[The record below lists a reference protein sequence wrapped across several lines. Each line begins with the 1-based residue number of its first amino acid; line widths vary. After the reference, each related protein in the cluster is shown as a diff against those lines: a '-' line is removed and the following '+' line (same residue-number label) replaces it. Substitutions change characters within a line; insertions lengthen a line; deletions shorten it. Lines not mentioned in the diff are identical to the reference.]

1 MDDRPFGAILKNNK
15 NRQKNMLK
23 KIGPIQQKILVLCL
37 TGIGLGFA
45 SSPTQSFGLF
55 RAAGEEWKNINRQTL
70 KRSLRSLQN
79 SKLLK
84 EKRRADGTVTLE
96 LTEAGKR
103 QARYWSIF
111 GQGIKIRKQKSW
123 DKLWR
128 VVMFDIPEENRR
140 FRNILRSHLKTIGF
154 RELQHSV
161 FIFPYACE
169 KEIAC
174 LVDLYAANKYVR
186 VLTVKTIDN
195 ETELSRHFFKKKK
208 VSK

>member
-1 MDDRPFGAILKNNK
+1 
-15 NRQKNMLK
+15 MLK
-23 KIGPIQQKILVLCL
+23 KIGSIQQKILL
-37 TGIGLGFA
+37 TCFSGAGLAFS
-45 SSPTQSFGLF
+45 SSPTKSLSLF
-55 RAAGEEWKNINRQTL
+55 RATSKEWKNINRQTL

-84 EKRRADGTVTLE
+84 EKRRADGAVTLE

-111 GQGIKIRKQKSW
+111 GQSIKIRKQKSW

-169 KEIAC
+169 KEITC
-174 LVDLYAANKYVR
+174 LVDLYAAEKYVR
-186 VLTVKTIDN
+186 ILTVKTIDN
-195 ETELSRHFFKKKK
+195 ETELSRHFFKKKA
-208 VSK
+208 SK